1 MELADA
7 PAAVVCDL
15 SGVTGSPEPCAV
27 SLLASLGAHARH
39 WPGTP
44 VGVLCPDDAL
54 RRALEREVL
63 SRHLQIAASQSV
75 LWPLLSEGAASTTV
89 AESLVLAPTALAARA
104 ARDLVSRA
112 CLDWGTGW

>member
-1 MELADA
+1 MARWARVAGRARDAALVELADA

-15 SGVTGSPEPCAV
+15 SRVTGPSEPWAV

-54 RRALEREVL
+54 RRALERKDTL
-63 SRHLQIAASQSV
+63 R
-75 LWPLLSEGAASTTV
+75 
-89 AESLVLAPTALAARA
+89 
-104 ARDLVSRA
+104 ARDRA
-112 CLDWGTGW
+112 RQPTG